1 MDYYAVLGIRSDAG
15 DAAIRRAYRS
25 VARRFHPDAGEG
37 SSPEKF
43 RAAVEAYETL
53 SDPARRRAYDQ
64 SLEAARPPV
73 VIEPMVGRRAPVYR
87 AYPVHQEPL
96 AAWDS
101 IFDQFDRLVEDFFFR
116 SRRFRW

>member
-1 MDYYAVLGIRSDAG
+1 MDYYAVLGIRSDAD
-15 DAAIRRAYRS
+15 DAAIRRAYRG

-64 SLEAARPPV
+64 SREAARPPV
-73 VIEPMVGRRAPVYR
+73 VIEPMVGRTAAVYPVYR
-87 AYPVHQEPL
+87 EPL

-101 IFDQFDRLVEDFFFR
+101 IFDQFDRIVEDFFFR